1 MRVYNLK
8 FAKMLQVDGV
18 AMVVLV
24 FLMPTIMHAYDSP
37 FLPAKLGFL
46 IPASRASTSIHGAAV
61 VHNYN
66 NMAGTPSRRLLKK
79 APVPDPSAPNQ
90 DKLIPAGHPRR
101 SLMKGPVAPSAPNPG
116 TLIPG
121 HPRRLLIMVA
131 PATPS
136 PPNPGAQIHGDHPRP
151 WQKEAPAS
159 TTSTTQKC
167 PVHGGHGAWLLPPAS
182 TKKALVPPSACTQSV
197 LLAIPSS
204 GHGEKAEPRV
214 LMV

>member
-1 MRVYNLK
+1 M
-8 FAKMLQVDGV
+8 FQVDEV
-18 AMVVLV
+18 MIVVLV
-24 FLMPTIMHAYDSP
+24 LLMPTIMHAYDSP

-46 IPASRASTSIHGAAV
+46 IPASRTSTGIHGVAV

-79 APVPDPSAPNQ
+79 APVPDPSAPNR

-101 SLMKGPVAPSAPNPG
+101 SLMKGPVAPSAPNTP
-116 TLIPG
+116 IPG
-121 HPRRLLIMVA
+121 HARRLLIMVA

-136 PPNPGAQIHGDHPRP
+136 APNPGAQIHGDYPRP
-151 WQKEAPAS
+151 WRKETPAS

-167 PVHGGHGAWLLPPAS
+167 PVHGGQGAWLLPPAS
-182 TKKALVPPSACTQSV
+182 TKKALAPPSACTQSV

-204 GHGEKAEPRV
+204 GHGEIAEPGV
-214 LMV
+214 LIV